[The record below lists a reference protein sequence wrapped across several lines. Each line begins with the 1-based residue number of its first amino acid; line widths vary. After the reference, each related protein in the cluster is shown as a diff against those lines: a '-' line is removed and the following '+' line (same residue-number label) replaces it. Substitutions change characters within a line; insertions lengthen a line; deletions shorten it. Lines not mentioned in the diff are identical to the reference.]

1 MKILVNRTLFENIAN
16 ALKKID
22 FDQLP
27 QFSRHEGLYVRDCI
41 DMILKDNPLPEK
53 WVVIETRPMAMKD
66 TVAEGMTEKYF
77 ARVDPKILTVV
88 DSETEGWI
96 YRNKSIP
103 ENRWRHIDVVKVEND
118 KNTCW

>member
-1 MKILVNRTLFENIAN
+1 MT
-16 ALKKID
+16 
-22 FDQLP
+22 
-27 QFSRHEGLYVRDCI
+27 
-41 DMILKDNPLPEK
+41 LKDNPLPEK